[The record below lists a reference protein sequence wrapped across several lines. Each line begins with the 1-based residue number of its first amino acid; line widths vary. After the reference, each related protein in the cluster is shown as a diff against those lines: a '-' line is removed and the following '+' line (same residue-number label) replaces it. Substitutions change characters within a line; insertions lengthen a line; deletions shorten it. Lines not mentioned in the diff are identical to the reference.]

1 MSLDEKL
8 DQLAERD
15 DDPEATIARG
25 RGEDAEA
32 FQATVNRV
40 RRYAEQGY
48 LIIVSEKRES
58 HTAQRYVV
66 RLRVRLTASGRRWR
80 QELASRTGSRAD

>member
-15 DDPEATIARG
+15 DDPEATIAREQG
-25 RGEDAEA
+25 QDVEA
-32 FQATVNRV
+32 FQATVSRV

-48 LIIVSEKRES
+48 LIIVREKRES
-58 HTAQRYVV
+58 HTAQRNVV
-66 RLRVRLTASGRRWR
+66 RFRVRLTPAGKRWR
-80 QELASRTGSRAD
+80 KELAARAQA

>member
-15 DDPEATIARG
+15 DDAEATIAPE

-32 FQATVNRV
+32 FQATVGRV

-48 LIIVSEKRES
+48 LVIVREKRES

-66 RLRVRLTASGRRWR
+66 RLRVRLTPAGKRWR
-80 QELASRTGSRAD
+80 KELASRRGAQAS